1 MAPRR
6 SLGPWH
12 SFTLR
17 LPVASYQ
24 ALKMLMKIEDRSM
37 HALTQR
43 AVEEY
48 ISNHLAAP
56 PGGGVS
62 DDADEV

>member
-17 LPVASYQ
+17 LPVASYDS
-24 ALKMLMKIEDRSM
+24 LRKLMEIEDRSM

-48 ISNHLAAP
+48 IQNHLPDP